1 MLSESDLC
9 PTSSVGTRHL
19 RNVNIFVPVGW
30 RTASLGYQV
39 STNLDKTT
47 ELPRPGSVV
56 PTGMVPPSVGK
67 RHGAT
72 TTLQPSGI
80 AAQKSVPGD
89 RAVQAAPACA
99 LSTSG
104 SWGARALTSWEK
116 SIFGQMEMER
126 IEILLFKTMPLRSGV
141 AYCISSATF
150 DTSGGNE
157 PTNSAAVQRSM
168 PRPGHVALFAGVLFS
183 CLGGIPGSS
192 SHLWF
197 APVSEGTGTR
207 PDYLVNRADKKLRG
221 NSGKIFAPKSRNCC
235 QLKGRGC
242 GSIRIV
248 DSRCKFAQS

>member
-126 IEILLFKTMPLRSGV
+126 IEMLLFKTMPLRSGV

-157 PTNSAAVQRSM
+157 HELCGCSAQYAAPRPRGAVCRRAVQL
-168 PRPGHVALFAGVLFS
+168 PGRH
-183 CLGGIPGSS
+183 P
-192 SHLWF
+192 W
-197 APVSEGTGTR
+197 
-207 PDYLVNRADKKLRG
+207 LVQPPMVRTCLRG
-221 NSGKIFAPKSRNCC
+221 YR
-235 QLKGRGC
+235 
-242 GSIRIV
+242 
-248 DSRCKFAQS
+248 DSARLLSESC